1 MRPLSLIGCFVY
13 LFFFFLFNFN
23 SGNIFFKTEDDVND
37 PDPINS
43 NKLSLF
49 LHLYSSIALLI
60 AFSEYSNSSISKG
73 FRRNVVNL

>member
-1 MRPLSLIGCFVY
+1 MLMLY
-13 LFFFFLFNFN
+13 
-23 SGNIFFKTEDDVND
+23 IFFNTDDAVNE

-60 AFSEYSNSSISKG
+60 AFSEYSNSSISNEFLKIS
-73 FRRNVVNL
+73 FPNFICSFFSLIS